1 MGNPHSRRRLCFD
14 RRADETGCGGASA
27 QGYARRVRARCRNSL
42 IRCITRLLTV
52 TQEITR
58 AWCRKVCTVL
68 CASVCSSVRRTR
80 VRCRKG
86 SAHALPAWRHA
97 RSEPDLRK
105 AAREAA
111 RRAQGCAKRRR
122 RKCARAAMRLIMWN
136 VKIYHSPGERA
147 FLLQKNNTLYEDYTK
162 ITEKLLENDKS
173 TQKNIAIQNKR
184 RYTVLKRV

>member
-86 SAHALPAWRHA
+86 SAHALPAWRRA
-97 RSEPDLRK
+97 RSETDLRK

-111 RRAQGCAKRRR
+111 RRAQVRESGY
-122 RKCARAAMRLIMWN
+122 AAHY
-136 VKIYHSPGERA
+136 VEY
-147 FLLQKNNTLYEDYTK
+147 
-162 ITEKLLENDKS
+162 
-173 TQKNIAIQNKR
+173 KNISQSWREGFFITKKQ
-184 RYTVLKRV
+184 YFV

>member
-14 RRADETGCGGASA
+14 RRTAETGCGTASA
-27 QGYARRVRARCRNSL
+27 QGYARCIRARCRKSL

-80 VRCRKG
+80 VRGRKG
-86 SAHALPAWRHA
+86 SAHALPAWRRA
-97 RSEPDLRK
+97 RSETDLRK

-136 VKIYHSPGERA
+136 IKIYHSPGERA

>member
-27 QGYARRVRARCRNSL
+27 QGYARRVRVQGRNSL
-42 IRCITRLLTV
+42 SRYITRLFTV

-80 VRCRKG
+80 VRCTKG
-86 SAHALPAWRHA
+86 SAHVLPAWRRA

-105 AAREAA
+105 AARKAA
-111 RRAQGCAKRRR
+111 RRAQDCAKRRR
-122 RKCARAAMRLIMWN
+122 RKCARASMRRIMWN
-136 VKIYHSPGERA
+136 IKIYHSPGERA
-147 FLLQKNNTLYEDYTK
+147 FLLQKTILCMK
-162 ITEKLLENDKS
+162 IT
-173 TQKNIAIQNKR
+173 QK
-184 RYTVLKRV
+184 

>member
-14 RRADETGCGGASA
+14 RRADETCRGVASA
-27 QGYARRVRARCRNSL
+27 QGYARRTRVRCRNSL

-86 SAHALPAWRHA
+86 SAHALPAWRRA
-97 RSEPDLRK
+97 RSETDLRK

-136 VKIYHSPGERA
+136 IKIYHSPGERA